1 MEFRPKDDQ
10 FQFSVLEVEI
20 VPKRGILS
28 VISKIFDPLDL
39 IGSILTAVKLIMR
52 QTWLTERNG
61 DESLPPSLATKWA
74 NFRKDLNEAK
84 IYVSRQVVPN
94 ETLSRIYHRIL
105 MSPKARMERVYTFRL
120 SAAKTAF
127 QQICVPNLVLQ
138 IASDTNQIYFY
149 DWSCAARSC
158 ALNH

>member
-61 DESLPPSLATKWA
+61 DESLPPSLATK
-74 NFRKDLNEAK
+74 
-84 IYVSRQVVPN
+84 
-94 ETLSRIYHRIL
+94 
-105 MSPKARMERVYTFRL
+105 
-120 SAAKTAF
+120 
-127 QQICVPNLVLQ
+127 
-138 IASDTNQIYFY
+138 
-149 DWSCAARSC
+149 
-158 ALNH
+158 